1 MKVEQLEDMLAFL
14 DEFGYVSILD
24 IQNRFHYLNG
34 SYEWHMKS
42 NMAIGKNLTKEAI
55 HFLTELVRAKLIIAF
70 PSTDAPI
77 LVEQP
82 IYKYPLAKRIN
93 YNYKNA
99 HYLPLIFSTFERI
112 KIDGLMNLRLIDLE
126 GSCSS
131 SPRLL

>member
-24 IQNRFHYLNG
+24 IQNRFHYLSG
-34 SYEWHMKS
+34 SYEWRIKS
-42 NMAIGKNLTKEAI
+42 NIVIGKNLSKEAI
-55 HFLTELVRAKLIIAF
+55 HFLTELVRVKVIIAF
-70 PSTDAPI
+70 PSMDAPI

-93 YNYKNA
+93 YNYKNT
-99 HYLPLIFSTFERI
+99 HHLPLTFSTFERI
-112 KIDGLMNLRLIDLE
+112 KIDGLMNLRLIDLKE
-126 GSCSS
+126 SCPS